1 VKIHKKKPHKVAF
14 LFSCII
20 FYYSFSHISS
30 ERYVTPLLVVE
41 EEEFPASQLS
51 ADRLLP
57 TGPAPVE
64 FELEEEDVLV
74 RTPFSYWLY
83 VQTQSFLE
91 EQLAK
96 AIIPIA
102 AVNKIVVFFIILN
115 LNSLTT
121 TNIK

>member
-1 VKIHKKKPHKVAF
+1 VNLHIKSQIKWLNYF
-14 LFSCII
+14 LIKTI
-20 FYYSFSHISS
+20 NYSFSHISS
-30 ERYVTPLLVVE
+30 ERYVIPLLVDE
-41 EEEFPASQLS
+41 EEELLASHWS

-64 FELEEEDVLV
+64 FELEEEDVLT

-96 AIIPIA
+96 AIIAIA
-102 AVNKIVVFFIILN
+102 AVKNIVVFFIIFN
-115 LNSLTT
+115 LNC
-121 TNIK
+121 